1 MTYTVRFDSIHLD
14 SPEYIGP
21 FDSEDE
27 AQDYCD
33 ARNGSLEL
41 SGVPSSVAYYFIV
54 GDL

>member
-1 MTYTVRFDSIHLD
+1 MSYTVRFDSVALD

-21 FDSEDE
+21 FDTEKD

-33 ARNGSLEL
+33 ARNYSLDHM
-41 SGVPSSVAYYFIV
+41 GIPSSVAYYFIV